1 MGSDLHGIL
10 DPMMKR
16 LAALLI
22 ALAVGAAPV
31 ALEVCQLTCASAP
44 TPADVAHTADADAVH
59 HGGASQ
65 PSCHQAGNGAHTLS
79 QRSAPCDHDD
89 GAIAS
94 SPVTTRPD
102 TVAAAPV
109 HIVGIDLANP
119 VAAGRADR
127 GRVVLAV
134 TRLELRLASPLR
146 I

>member
-1 MGSDLHGIL
+1 
-10 DPMMKR
+10 MKR

-31 ALEVCQLTCASAP
+31 ALEVCQLSCASYS
-44 TPADVAHTADADAVH
+44 THSHVAHTADAHAMH
-59 HGGASQ
+59 HGAASQ
-65 PSCHQAGNGAHTLS
+65 PSCHQAGNAAHTLS
-79 QRSAPCDHDD
+79 PGSAPCDHDD

-94 SPVTTRPD
+94 SLVTTRPD

-109 HIVGIDLANP
+109 HIVVTDLANP
-119 VAAGRADR
+119 AGAWRADR

-134 TRLELRLASPLR
+134 SRLELRLSSPLR